1 MAPHLTPSV
10 LAEISVNKE
19 EFEITL
25 KSWLTKQMLLRKERS
40 LASARRT
47 VFGDIVPTMFLLGVG
62 GEELLKDGKESR
74 EKNEATNSGNCDAFT
89 HRKSYSRHWITIL
102 KKLMVKT
109 DREKNNEVFVSTK
122 RLER

>member
-10 LAEISVNKE
+10 LAEISVSKE

-25 KSWLTKQMLLRKERS
+25 KSWLTKQMLLRKESS

-47 VFGDIVPTMFLLGVG
+47 VFGDIVPTMFLLGAG
-62 GEELLKDGKESR
+62 EEELLKDGKESR
-74 EKNEATNSGNCDAFT
+74 EKNEAANSGNCGAFT

-102 KKLMVKT
+102 TKLTVKT
-109 DREKNNEVFVSTK
+109 DREINNEVFVSTK
-122 RLER
+122 RL